1 MKKTAC
7 PKRLGEAAYEPRK
20 ATQSWQIDWY
30 ENPSEHI
37 PGADTA
43 LYNTKSFNIPN
54 DILRYRAVLMLVIQR
69 HREGGSRLQW
79 RGRVCIW
86 IWLCC
91 YSCSPTFWEVFGGY
105 CRTFK
110 ISNGCFTDE
119 QTMCAHTSCVLTPTR
134 TWMCSVKVPTAI
146 RTHGELVWGRTEEAP
161 SSRLPRE
168 ERNLGQGGIYSS
180 LHICFAFCEFL
191 LNASDICK

>member
-1 MKKTAC
+1 MSH
-7 PKRLGEAAYEPRK
+7 GK
-20 ATQSWQIDWY
+20 AHSLDKVDWY
-30 ENPSEHI
+30 ENPSEHF

-54 DILRYRAVLMLVIQR
+54 DILRYRAVLMLVIQG

-79 RGRVCIW
+79 RRRVCIW

-91 YSCSPTFWEVFGGY
+91 YSCGPTFWEVFGGY
-105 CRTFK
+105 GRTFK
-110 ISNGCFTDE
+110 ISNGCFIDE
-119 QTMCAHTSCVLTPTR
+119 QTMCAHMSCVLTPTC

-161 SSRLPRE
+161 SSLLP
-168 ERNLGQGGIYSS
+168 GKKGILDRGAFT
-180 LHICFAFCEFL
+180 LHCTSVLCSVKFY
-191 LNASDICK
+191 